1 MRLQSRLSEICIVRF
16 LDSGFFVGQN
26 RLITVL
32 NHLENQQNTQLNA
45 EAKNQASN
53 RHIFGVLGRLYNLC
67 G

>member
-1 MRLQSRLSEICIVRF
+1 MRLQSRLYEICIVHF
-16 LDSGFFVGQN
+16 LGFFVGQN